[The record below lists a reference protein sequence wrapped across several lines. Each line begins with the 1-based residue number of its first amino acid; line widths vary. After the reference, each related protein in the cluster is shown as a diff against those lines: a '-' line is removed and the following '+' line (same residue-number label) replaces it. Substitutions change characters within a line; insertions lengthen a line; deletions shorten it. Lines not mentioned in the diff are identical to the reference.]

1 MQITIHRATQI
12 GGQITCISTD
22 QASIIIDL
30 GHNLP
35 NHAEDDDAYDNDRAI
50 AEITKGCS
58 AILYTHY
65 HGDHI
70 GLFHHAPD
78 NIPQYIG
85 EVAKQVVCRKYK
97 QLCFLRDPSLQQK
110 YCRALTVASKM
121 HTFHEN
127 QTLRFGDI
135 IVTPYFVSH
144 SAYDAY
150 MFLIEAEGKRIL
162 HTGDFRGHGYL
173 SKGLLPTIQK
183 YIGQVDVL
191 IIEGTMLARKDE
203 TILTERAL
211 SQKAAELMKEHK
223 YVFVHCSSTDMERLA
238 SFKNATRNMFPQ
250 RPLLADDYQKYILD
264 IFSATAGEKQS
275 SMGRSSSFFKFGTI
289 YTYGDWN
296 IKLKEWMVENG
307 FTMFVRASDKFHILL
322 DQILPILP
330 IEEKPLLIY
339 SMWKG
344 YINRDDTRND
354 EYIKLQERFTDV
366 VQLHTSG
373 HATIDALR
381 NVCIS
386 TNPQFAILPIHRD
399 KETDFSSIDIP
410 PLLRERIVTA
420 SCKLNND
427 LDIKFI

>member
-12 GGQITCISTD
+12 GGQIIRISTA

-35 NHAEDDDAYDNDRAI
+35 NHAEDKDVYDNDCAI
-50 AEITKGCS
+50 AKITEGCS

-70 GLFHHAPD
+70 GLFHHVPD

-97 QLCFLRDPSLQQK
+97 QLCFLRDLSLQQK
-110 YCRALTVASKM
+110 YRHALTIASGM

-127 QTLRFGDI
+127 QILHFGDI
-135 IVTPYFVSH
+135 SVTPYFVSH

-183 YIGQVDVL
+183 FIGQVDVL

-203 TILTERAL
+203 TILTERVL

-238 SFKNATRNMFPQ
+238 SFKNAARSIFPK
-250 RPLLADDYQKYILD
+250 RPLLADEFQKDILALY
-264 IFSATAGEKQS
+264 SETAGKKS
-275 SMGRSSSFFKFGTI
+275 ACFDFGKI
-289 YTYGDWN
+289 YTYSEKN
-296 IKLKEWMVENG
+296 SKLKAWMLKEG
-307 FTMFVRASDKFHILL
+307 FTMFIRASASFNKLL
-322 DQILPILP
+322 DSIFPILP
-330 IEEKPLLIY
+330 MEEKPLLIY
-339 SMWKG
+339 SMWNG
-344 YINRDDTRND
+344 YINRNDTKNE
-354 EYIKLQERFTDV
+354 EYVKLQKRFANV

-373 HATIDALR
+373 HATIDVLR
-381 NVCIS
+381 NICKQV
-386 TNPQFAILPIHRD
+386 NPRLAILPVH
-399 KETDFSSIDIP
+399 KEKESDFSSIGIPSRQQEKIITTNCIINGVDIAF
-410 PLLRERIVTA
+410 L
-420 SCKLNND
+420 
-427 LDIKFI
+427 

>member
-1 MQITIHRATQI
+1 MQITIYRATQI
-12 GGQITCISTD
+12 GGQITRISTAH
-22 QASIIIDL
+22 ASIIIDL

-35 NHAEDDDAYDNDRAI
+35 NHAEDEDAYDNDRAI
-50 AEITKGCS
+50 AEITKDCS

-70 GLFHHAPD
+70 GLFHHVPN

-97 QLCFLRDPSLQQK
+97 QLCCLRAPSLQQK

-127 QTLRFGDI
+127 QTLHFGDI
-135 IVTPYFVSH
+135 IVTPYFASH
-144 SAYDAY
+144 STYDAY
-150 MFLIEAEGKRIL
+150 MFLIEADGKRIL
-162 HTGDFRGHGYL
+162 HTCDFRGHGYL
-173 SKGLLPTIQK
+173 SKGLLPIIQK
-183 YIGQVDVL
+183 YIGQVDAL

-211 SQKAAELMKEHK
+211 SQKAVKLMKEHK
-223 YVFVHCSSTDMERLA
+223 YVFVHCASTDMERLA
-238 SFKNATRNMFPQ
+238 SFKNATRSMSPQ
-250 RPLLADDYQKYILD
+250 RPLLADDYQKDILD

-275 SMGRSSSFFKFGTI
+275 SMGRNSSCFKFGTI

-307 FTMFVRASDKFHILL
+307 FTMFVRASGKFHMLL
-322 DQILPILP
+322 DRILPILP

-339 SMWKG
+339 SMWNG
-344 YINRDDTRND
+344 YINHDDTRNE

-366 VQLHTSG
+366 IQLHTSG
-373 HATIDALR
+373 HATIETLR
-381 NVCIS
+381 NVCELA
-386 TNPQFAILPIHRD
+386 NPRFAILPIHRD
-399 KETDFSSIDIP
+399 KGTDFSSIGIP
-410 PLLRERIVTA
+410 SQLQDRIITT
-420 SCKLNND
+420 SCKLSND
-427 LDIKFI
+427 IDIEFL

>member
-12 GGQITCISTD
+12 GGQITRISTA

-35 NHAEDDDAYDNDRAI
+35 NHAEDKDVYDDDCAI
-50 AEITKGCS
+50 SKITEGCS

-70 GLFHHAPD
+70 GLFHHVPD

-97 QLCFLRDPSLQQK
+97 QLCCLQEPSLQQK
-110 YCRALTVASKM
+110 YRRALSVASGM

-135 IVTPYFVSH
+135 SVTPCFVSH

-238 SFKNATRNMFPQ
+238 SFKNATQSMFPK
-250 RPLLADDYQKYILD
+250 RPLLTDEYQKDILAL
-264 IFSATAGEKQS
+264 FSETAGKKS
-275 SMGRSSSFFKFGTI
+275 ACFDFGKI
-289 YTYGDWN
+289 YTYSEKN
-296 IKLKEWMVENG
+296 SKLKAWMLKEG
-307 FTMFVRASDKFHILL
+307 FTMFIRASASFNKLL
-322 DQILPILP
+322 DSILPILP
-330 IEEKPLLIY
+330 MEEKPLLIY
-339 SMWKG
+339 SMWNG
-344 YINRDDTRND
+344 YINRNDTKNE
-354 EYIKLQERFTDV
+354 EYVKLQKRFANV

-373 HATIDALR
+373 HATIDVLR
-381 NVCIS
+381 NICKQV
-386 TNPQFAILPIHRD
+386 NPRLAILPVH
-399 KETDFSSIDIP
+399 KEKESDFSSIGIPSRQQEKIITTNCIINGVDIAF
-410 PLLRERIVTA
+410 L
-420 SCKLNND
+420 
-427 LDIKFI
+427 

>member
-1 MQITIHRATQI
+1 MQITIYRATQI
-12 GGQITCISTD
+12 GGQITRISTAH
-22 QASIIIDL
+22 ASIIIDL

-35 NHAEDDDAYDNDRAI
+35 NHAEDEDAYDNDRAI
-50 AEITKGCS
+50 AEITKDCS

-70 GLFHHAPD
+70 GLFHHVPN

-97 QLCFLRDPSLQQK
+97 QLCCLRAPSLQQK

-127 QTLRFGDI
+127 QTLHFGDI
-135 IVTPYFVSH
+135 IVTPYFASH

-150 MFLIEAEGKRIL
+150 MFLIEADGKRIL

-173 SKGLLPTIQK
+173 SKGLLPIIQK
-183 YIGQVDVL
+183 YIGQVDAL

-211 SQKAAELMKEHK
+211 SQKAVELMKEHK

-238 SFKNATRNMFPQ
+238 SFKNATRSMFPK
-250 RPLLADDYQKYILD
+250 RPLLADEYQKDILD

-275 SMGRSSSFFKFGTI
+275 SMGRNSSCFKFGTI

-307 FTMFVRASDKFHILL
+307 FTMFVRASGKFHMLL
-322 DQILPILP
+322 DRILPILP

-339 SMWKG
+339 SMWNG
-344 YINRDDTRND
+344 YINHDDTRNE

-366 VQLHTSG
+366 IQLHTSG
-373 HATIDALR
+373 HATIETLR
-381 NVCIS
+381 NVCELA
-386 TNPQFAILPIHRD
+386 NPRFAILPIHRD
-399 KETDFSSIDIP
+399 KGTDFSSIGIP
-410 PLLRERIVTA
+410 SQLQDRIITT
-420 SCKLNND
+420 SCKLSND
-427 LDIKFI
+427 IDIEFL

>member
-12 GGQITCISTD
+12 GGQIIRISTA

-35 NHAEDDDAYDNDRAI
+35 NHAEDKDVYDNDCAI
-50 AEITKGCS
+50 AKITEGCS

-70 GLFHHAPD
+70 GLFHHVPD

-97 QLCFLRDPSLQQK
+97 QLCFLRDLSLQQK
-110 YCRALTVASKM
+110 YRHALTIASGM

-127 QTLRFGDI
+127 QILHFGDI
-135 IVTPYFVSH
+135 SVTPYFVSH

-183 YIGQVDVL
+183 FIGQVDVL

-203 TILTERAL
+203 TILTERVL

-238 SFKNATRNMFPQ
+238 SFKNAARSIFPK
-250 RPLLADDYQKYILD
+250 RPLLADEFQKDILALY
-264 IFSATAGEKQS
+264 SETAGKKS
-275 SMGRSSSFFKFGTI
+275 ACFDFGKI
-289 YTYGDWN
+289 YTYSEKN
-296 IKLKEWMVENG
+296 SKLKAWMLKEG
-307 FTMFVRASDKFHILL
+307 FTMFIRASASFNKLL
-322 DQILPILP
+322 DSIFPILP
-330 IEEKPLLIY
+330 MEEKPLLIY
-339 SMWKG
+339 SMWNG
-344 YINRDDTRND
+344 YINRNDTKNE
-354 EYIKLQERFTDV
+354 EYVKLQKRFANV

-373 HATIDALR
+373 HATIDVLR
-381 NVCIS
+381 NICKQV
-386 TNPQFAILPIHRD
+386 NPRLAILPVH
-399 KETDFSSIDIP
+399 KEKESDFSSIGIP
-410 PLLRERIVTA
+410 SRQQEKIITTNCIINGVNIAFL
-420 SCKLNND
+420 
-427 LDIKFI
+427 